1 MRSISVALAVLL
13 TACAHVAPHRVL
25 RVEEAVVSDRLFC
38 GLSIPGGGT
47 VSQADVDRFVEEIV
61 EPRFPDG
68 FTVWRARGEWRGGS
82 EEVVILEIVHPAHL
96 RLDRSVQEIAQEYRR
111 RFRQEAVLRVTMPA
125 RMELER

>member
-1 MRSISVALAVLL
+1 MRSIPVALAVLL
-13 TACAHVAPHRVL
+13 TACAHMAPHI
-25 RVEEAVVSDRLFC
+25 EAAVVSDRLFC

-61 EPRFPDG
+61 EPRFPEG
-68 FTVWRARGEWRGGS
+68 FTIWRARGEWRGGS

>member
-1 MRSISVALAVLL
+1 M
-13 TACAHVAPHRVL
+13 
-25 RVEEAVVSDRLFC
+25 
-38 GLSIPGGGT
+38 
-47 VSQADVDRFVEEIV
+47 SQADVDRFVEEIV
-61 EPRFPDG
+61 EPRFPEG
-68 FTVWRARGEWRGGS
+68 FTIWRARGEWRGGS